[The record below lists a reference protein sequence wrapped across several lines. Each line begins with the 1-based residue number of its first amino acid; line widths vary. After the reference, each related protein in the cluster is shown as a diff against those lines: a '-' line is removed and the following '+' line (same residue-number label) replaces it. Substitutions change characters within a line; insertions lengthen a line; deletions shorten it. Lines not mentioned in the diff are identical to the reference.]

1 MLYMYQFSYSADKTP
16 KVEKNLTQA
25 ITTHFFGLHTQKYS
39 MLITNKKKIEQK
51 HVKEVIVLNMY
62 MYLYLLIPIG
72 IYNIDYK
79 HYYFYHFVFTG
90 FN

>member
-1 MLYMYQFSYSADKTP
+1 
-16 KVEKNLTQA
+16 
-25 ITTHFFGLHTQKYS
+25 

-72 IYNIDYK
+72 IYITLTISITIFIILCSLALTNSLIFQVYLG
-79 HYYFYHFVFTG
+79 HGVIHCNSTT
-90 FN
+90 

>member
-1 MLYMYQFSYSADKTP
+1 
-16 KVEKNLTQA
+16 
-25 ITTHFFGLHTQKYS
+25 

-62 MYLYLLIPIG
+62 MYLYRLIPMG